1 MFVLQTRLVVPSHS
15 IHVGHLHLWW
25 NQTFLLASQSR
36 RLVGTGNL
44 LLSKQTSPIIF
55 TYTFLL
61 YGCFIHFSIKK
72 NIHTHKKQI
81 SANLPSSV
89 AIHQTI
95 YSIPCHS
102 VQNHNINLIHQGFST
117 PPPPPP
123 RFVTT
128 IQKGKLK
135 SASNPNDETTTKKR
149 MHRHLRQ
156 SMCYVCY
163 LN

>member
-1 MFVLQTRLVVPSHS
+1 MMKPDVSTCVAIPEA
-15 IHVGHLHLWW
+15 GW
-25 NQTFLLASQSR
+25 NRKPTI
-36 RLVGTGNL
+36 
-44 LLSKQTSPIIF
+44 KQTNIPHYIYIYF
-55 TYTFLL
+55 FVIWLLHPFL
-61 YGCFIHFSIKK
+61 YKKK

-117 PPPPPP
+117 PPPPP

-135 SASNPNDETTTKKR
+135 SASNPNDETTTKKKG
-149 MHRHLRQ
+149 
-156 SMCYVCY
+156 CIDI
-163 LN
+163 